1 MRVGSAT
8 RQFVLNDPADPTQR
22 WKWSAVMD
30 QLRKVQADPMKAIE
44 TGLALEAFEADVT
57 TATTGSLILESDMP
71 GGPSSVAGPP
81 PPGTK
86 FDAPPLPTLIHDDTW
101 FQAVR
106 AAGYHEHLLDN
117 LGTLFAPDAV
127 LP

>member
-1 MRVGSAT
+1 LVIAKRY
-8 RQFVLNDPADPTQR
+8 
-22 WKWSAVMD
+22 
-30 QLRKVQADPMKAIE
+30 
-44 TGLALEAFEADVT
+44 
-57 TATTGSLILESDMP
+57 
-71 GGPSSVAGPP
+71 
-81 PPGTK
+81 
-86 FDAPPLPTLIHDDTW
+86 DDTW